1 MLLYIQVSSFLVFGE
16 SSQIDQSQLVIKV
29 NSWINCE
36 EYYKN
41 NDVYDGSIV
50 NKYADV
56 FLPPTDYSFSFHFY
70 FILTPALKR
79 TFGQRPPLKKLIC
92 IV

>member
-41 NDVYDGSIV
+41 NDIYDGSIV
-50 NKYADV
+50 NEYADV
-56 FLPPTDYSFSFHFY
+56 FLPPTDYSFSFH
-70 FILTPALKR
+70 
-79 TFGQRPPLKKLIC
+79 PLKKFNLYC
-92 IV
+92 LTTV